1 MAIIMTTNSEES
13 TLKQLKKVY
22 KKSKLHKKFAAFKK
36 KHNLL
41 RLSTKLIALSAFVFY
56 LIMLYFLIR
65 WNTKFDNIM
74 QISANYVTI
83 FAFAIGTLQLVAFV
97 NDARQRERRAKKEAA
112 LDLARYY
119 AQNIVVKVSF
129 ITSVLCRAYDNDNI
143 KKLKEDV
150 IDELIIEKFTSKA
163 LKKLQKD
170 HEFKR
175 FSNFL
180 KNDAYNI
187 PADILLNQFE
197 CYGYTDIPNKGTKK
211 DVEYQRI
218 LNLKFRGIVSQ
229 TLNELEYFSM
239 SVNQNISDSEMLF
252 PSLHQTFLRIIKH
265 SYPIICQSND
275 AGREE
280 YYTNV
285 IKLYKKWNKRLLEHK
300 DLIMNQNEESEHE
313 IEKDLHKGN
322 KPI

>member
-13 TLKQLKKVY
+13 TFKQLKKVY
-22 KKSKLHKKFAAFKK
+22 KKSKLHKKIAAFKK

-41 RLSTKLIALSAFVFY
+41 RLSTKIITLSAFMFY
-56 LIMLYFLIR
+56 LVMLYFLIK
-65 WNTKFDNIM
+65 WNTKFDNVM

-112 LDLARYY
+112 LELARYY

-129 ITSVLCRAYDNDNI
+129 ITNVLSRAYDNNNV
-143 KKLKEDV
+143 KKLREEVFDDLK
-150 IDELIIEKFTSKA
+150 IEKFTNKA
-163 LKKLQKD
+163 LKKLQK
-170 HEFKR
+170 EPQFNR
-175 FSNFL
+175 FSSFL
-180 KNDAYNI
+180 KNDVYNI
-187 PADILLNQFE
+187 PTDILLNQFE
-197 CYGYTDIPNKGTKK
+197 CYGYTDIPEKGGKK
-211 DVEYQRI
+211 DDEYQRI

-229 TLNELEYFSM
+229 TLNELEHFSM

-275 AGREE
+275 NGREE

-285 IKLYKKWNKRLLEHK
+285 IKLYRKWNNRLSEHK
-300 DLIMNQNEESEHE
+300 DVIDSQDKEREDE
-313 IEKDLHKGN
+313 IEKDFHKGN